1 MRGVGEGLSSS
12 LLGRINLK
20 RAIQKWIVFII
31 SLLGLVLG
39 WSDAAWAAQSKALD
53 PIIAAHEAYLNHD
66 ISALEKLEGITT
78 HHLLSGYVRFWL
90 MESRLSNALRLVP
103 ATDLHQFMIKEE
115 GALAEQLQQDWLKA
129 AIQQHAWSAVL
140 SEMPSY
146 TGNDPELVCGFRA
159 ARQAQGE
166 PDSLQ
171 DIKALWFTGK
181 SMPAACDSLFAQ
193 LISEGRLSMDD
204 VFLRFQL
211 ALNADNLSLAKN
223 LSHFF
228 AKSESGLSDESFSSV
243 ATDPDKWLKQNIVRS
258 GTRADRA
265 LMVYAIYQIARGD
278 LIKANSIWDQ
288 LPSDFSAGARARGWA
303 KIGMQASL
311 QLDPFA
317 VTAFRRSREGP
328 PTDTELEWWVRAALR
343 NGFWD
348 DVLLATGMMSENE
361 MTQPAWR
368 YWRARALKHAG
379 RREEA
384 QVLFTSITKEHD
396 FYSQLAREEMGVPL
410 ILPNALTL
418 DQQDLTF
425 LRSKPGI
432 QRALALSK
440 LGLQKEA
447 VKEWN
452 FAIRDLKDQQLLA
465 AAEVARQTGWY
476 DRMIASGERA
486 GSESDASFRYPMPFK
501 DTVHNH
507 SQTQGLDEAWVY
519 GLMRQESRFL
529 AEARSRVGASGLMQ
543 IMPATSRWIA
553 HKLGVKDF
561 KVSHVEDVETNVRF
575 GSFYLRHILDDLGHP
590 VLATAGYNAGPSRV
604 RRWLEPHPLEGAIF
618 CETIPI
624 TETRDYVKKVMAN
637 ASMYNARLGQPAQ
650 SLKTRLGTIQAL
662 GGLKASAPEESAFD
676 SLLPPPSRTVTRF
689 LNDSVSAQ

>member
-486 GSESDASFRYPMPFK
+486 GSESDA
-501 DTVHNH
+501 
-507 SQTQGLDEAWVY
+507 AWVY

>member
-1 MRGVGEGLSSS
+1 M
-12 LLGRINLK
+12 
-20 RAIQKWIVFII
+20 
-31 SLLGLVLG
+31 LGLVLG
-39 WSDAAWAAQSKALD
+39 GSDAAWAAQSKAFD

-66 ISALEKLEGITT
+66 ISALEKLEGMTT

-90 MESRLSNALRLVP
+90 METRLGNALRLVP
-103 ATDLHQFMIKEE
+103 ATDLHQFMSKEE

-129 AIQQHAWSAVL
+129 AIQQQAWSAVL

-146 TGNDPELVCGFRA
+146 TGNDPELICGFRS

-181 SMPAACDSLFAQ
+181 SMPAACDPLFAK
-193 LISEGRLSMDD
+193 LIAEGRLSMDD

-243 ATDPDKWLKQNIVRS
+243 ATDPDKWLKQNVVRY

-317 VTAFRRSREGP
+317 VTAFRRSREAP

-396 FYSQLAREEMGVPL
+396 FYSQLAKEEMGVPL

-418 DQQDLTF
+418 DQQDLAF

-486 GSESDASFRYPMPFK
+486 GSESDTSFRYPMPFK
-501 DTVHNH
+501 DTVHHH

-676 SLLPPPSRTVTRF
+676 SLLPPPSRTVNRF
-689 LNDSVSAQ
+689 MNDSVSAQ